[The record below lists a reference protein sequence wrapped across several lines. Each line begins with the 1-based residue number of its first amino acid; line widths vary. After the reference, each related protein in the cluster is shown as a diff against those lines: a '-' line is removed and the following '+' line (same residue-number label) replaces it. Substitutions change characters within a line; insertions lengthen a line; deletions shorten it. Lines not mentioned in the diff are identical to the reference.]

1 MLNRQNTV
9 WQILIPAVSIPV
21 TTLPRVATTIKC
33 SVQRPVKKQDVFRV
47 KNSDKESLLE
57 VTQVRSS
64 HNDFLSNC
72 LT

>member
-1 MLNRQNTV
+1 MLNRQSTV

-21 TTLPRVATTIKC
+21 TTLPRVATTIKF

-47 KNSDKESLLE
+47 KNSDKERLLE